1 MVIWWE
7 MKSRGSKWNL
17 MVILIRCGPDREE
30 NMKTIIE
37 KLFELRDEEYAAFQA
52 KLTPSVDPSL
62 FIGVRV
68 PACRALAKD
77 LYKND
82 IEEVKR
88 FLSELPHKYYDENML
103 HGLLISEIKDF
114 DLCIS
119 ELEAFLPSVDNWAV
133 CDIMSP
139 KCFKKHKAELLPFIE
154 AWTGSSEEYTI
165 RFGLEMLMSHFLDDD
180 FRPEYL
186 TIASS
191 VRSDRYY
198 VNMMIAWF
206 FATALAKQW
215 DSAIGYVE
223 ENKLEEWVHNKTIQ
237 KARESYRI
245 TDEQKQYLNKLKR

>member
-1 MVIWWE
+1 MTAIQK
-7 MKSRGSKWNL
+7 M
-17 MVILIRCGPDREE
+17 
-30 NMKTIIE
+30 
-37 KLFELRDEEYAAFQA
+37 LFELQDKEYALFQA
-52 KLTPSVDPSL
+52 KLTPTIDPEL

-82 IEEVKR
+82 TEEVKR
-88 FLSELPHKYYDENML
+88 FLSKLPHKYYDENML

-119 ELEAFLPSVDNWAV
+119 KLDAFLPFVDNWAV

-139 KCFKKHKAELLPFIE
+139 KCFKKHKTELLPHIE
-154 AWTGSSEEYTI
+154 AWTESPEEYTI

-180 FRPEYL
+180 FKPEHL
-186 TIASS
+186 AIAAS
-191 VRSDRYY
+191 VRSDKYY

-215 DSAIGYVE
+215 DSTIGYIE
-223 ENKLEEWVHNKTIQ
+223 NNKLGEWVHNKTIQ
-237 KARESYRI
+237 KAHESNRI
-245 TDEQKQYLNKLKR
+245 SDEQKQYLNRLKR

>member
-1 MVIWWE
+1 MTAIQK
-7 MKSRGSKWNL
+7 M
-17 MVILIRCGPDREE
+17 
-30 NMKTIIE
+30 
-37 KLFELRDEEYAAFQA
+37 LFELQDKEYALFQA
-52 KLTPSVDPSL
+52 KLTPTINPEL

-82 IEEVKR
+82 TEEVKR
-88 FLSELPHKYYDENML
+88 FLSKLPHKYYDENML

-119 ELEAFLPSVDNWAV
+119 KLEAFLPFVDNWAV

-139 KCFKKHKAELLPFIE
+139 KCFKKHKSDLLPEIKR
-154 AWTGSSEEYTI
+154 WTESRQEYTI

-180 FRPEYL
+180 FKPEYL
-186 TIASS
+186 KIAAA
-191 VRSDRYY
+191 VRSDKYY

-215 DSAIGYVE
+215 DSTIGYIE
-223 ENKLEEWVHNKTIQ
+223 GKKLDVWVHNKSIQ
-237 KARESYRI
+237 KARESNRI
-245 TDEQKQYLNKLKR
+245 SDEQKQYLSDLKI